1 MRGTKVKDVRVVGS
15 TYMDSLKEKYDK
27 YAYRHEGRPV
37 VLLASSW
44 GESSILSRFKG
55 KIIKALIET
64 GYDIVVRPH
73 PQSLIVEKKMI
84 EKLQRE
90 FEGQISWNF
99 DNDNFDIL
107 NKSDIMITD
116 FSSVIFDYSLIF
128 DKAVIYADT
137 DLDYSPYDACWLGD
151 DIWRKKVL
159 PQLGIELKEEDF
171 GDLKYII
178 DKAMKDDIYS
188 NGRKYVRQQ
197 AWNCKGKAA
206 ENVVDYLVE
215 KHKELLGE
223 AD

>member
-1 MRGTKVKDVRVVGS
+1 MYVSTKLAIGGLISIFLLNIDDKDV
-15 TYMDSLKEKYDK
+15 
-27 YAYRHEGRPV
+27 A
-37 VLLASSW
+37 
-44 GESSILSRFKG
+44 
-55 KIIKALIET
+55 
-64 GYDIVVRPH
+64 
-73 PQSLIVEKKMI
+73 
-84 EKLQRE
+84 
-90 FEGQISWNF
+90 
-99 DNDNFDIL
+99 
-107 NKSDIMITD
+107 
-116 FSSVIFDYSLIF
+116 
-128 DKAVIYADT
+128 ADT

-188 NGRKYVRQQ
+188 NGRKYVRQL